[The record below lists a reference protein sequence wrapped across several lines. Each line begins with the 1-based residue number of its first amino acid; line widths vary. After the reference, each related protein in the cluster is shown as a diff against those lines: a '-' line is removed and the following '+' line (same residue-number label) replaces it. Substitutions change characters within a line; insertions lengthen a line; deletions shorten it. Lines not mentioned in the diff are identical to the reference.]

1 MADKGQKV
9 GDVHFD
15 VHANVESLSPELEAA
30 KAKIAAET
38 GGGKVSAETAKYAEK
53 ASAEMNGLG
62 GTLKDVKKKY
72 GEQVEVVQGLIGK
85 IGAIGATAVIAYK
98 AGEAAFE
105 AFSEVLKNGTDRAKE
120 FKDSLDLSD
129 VQGSL
134 KKYDEELADLDARMA
149 GRKEGNVLGMLERL
163 YKSDATL
170 QKEIDE
176 KRQTRESLA
185 RADKA
190 RKDSEARAKAKQDA
204 ADAAKEAADKE
215 ADIRKSVLGDI
226 ASARRAAELDQ
237 MDERARTEAE
247 GNDKIKEL
255 REKFLTLDKLD
266 QVRYAKVFAD
276 ARYEIEADLNAKLR
290 KLDEETTKKRLEEAK
305 KIADAF
311 VSGFRS
317 IREASNSVF
326 NTDQAASMV
335 QFAQQMQVSATMAH
349 ANMNRIVVE
358 GVG

>member
-15 VHANVESLSPELEAA
+15 VHANVESLSPELEQA

-53 ASAEMNGLG
+53 ASKEMDGLG
-62 GTLKDVKKKY
+62 GKLKESKKLY

-85 IGAIGATAVIAYK
+85 IAAVGATIYTAFTAGK
-98 AGEAAFE
+98 AITE
-105 AFSEVLKNGTDRAKE
+105 AFIETLKTGTDKANDFKE
-120 FKDSLDLSD
+120 SLDLTD

-134 KKYDEELADLDARMA
+134 KKYDDKLAELDASMA
-149 GRKEGNVLGMLERL
+149 ERQAGTVRGWFSSMLQ
-163 YKSDATL
+163 SDASL
-170 QKEIDE
+170 QEQINK
-176 KRQTRESLA
+176 Q
-185 RADKA
+185 RADRETIAKTNKA
-190 RKDSEARAKAKQDA
+190 RQDAEARAKAKEDA
-204 ADAAKEAADKE
+204 AKAAKEAADKE